1 MDYRYQSSGD
11 DKDKDGKTVHVERQG
26 NRYSVTIGEHTYE
39 VAIERS
45 EPGMIAF
52 SADRQHYRVF
62 VASDGNRRYVAFA
75 ADARVYELTQAD
87 TTGTPGRRKAAGTS
101 ENVLSAA
108 MPGQVVKVLVVDGEN
123 VKRGQ
128 TLVLLEAMK
137 MEIRVTAPRDAQ
149 VIKVMCKGGEIV
161 ERGQRLVE
169 LSG

>member
-1 MDYRYQSSGD
+1 MEYRYQFSGD
-11 DKDKDGKTVHVERQG
+11 DKDQDGKTVHVERQG
-26 NRYSVTIGEHTYE
+26 NRYRITIGGHTYE
-39 VAIERS
+39 VAVEKS

-52 SADRQHYRVF
+52 TADGQHYRAF
-62 VASDGNRRYVAFA
+62 IASDGNRRYVAFA
-75 ADARVYELTQAD
+75 ADARVYELTQTD
-87 TTGTPGRRKAAGTS
+87 TAGTASRRRAAATS

-108 MPGQVVKVLVVDGEN
+108 MPGQVVKVLVADGEN

-149 VIKVMCKGGEIV
+149 VIKVLCKDGQIV